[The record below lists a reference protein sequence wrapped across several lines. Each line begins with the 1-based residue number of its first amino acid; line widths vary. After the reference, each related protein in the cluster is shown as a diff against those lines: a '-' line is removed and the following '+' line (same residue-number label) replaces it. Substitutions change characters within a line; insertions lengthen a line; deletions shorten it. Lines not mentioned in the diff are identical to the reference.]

1 MIDVLIERTPYL
13 AGGFV
18 RNLLISAVSMG
29 LGTGIG
35 ATLGWLRHHRFRATL
50 RTEDMLTNLC
60 RNVPSFVLLY
70 YMAFMLPAEVEIAGR
85 ILAVPVWIKAN
96 LALTFPAIGF
106 ASDQALGYFRQRA
119 NGIAGAGETFTVAWN
134 QYFLIIIMASA
145 TASVIGV
152 DEIVGRANM
161 VIARDDRPVF
171 MLVTYLYVSLWF
183 IGAGLLVSRGTL
195 WAVRRRGPRLT

>member
-13 AGGFV
+13 AGGFG

-29 LGTGIG
+29 LGTLIG
-35 ATLGWLRHHRFRATL
+35 AALGWLRFHRFRATL
-50 RTEDMLTNLC
+50 GSERMLTNLC

-85 ILAVPVWIKAN
+85 ILAVPVWIKAT

-106 ASDQALGYFRQRA
+106 ASDQSLGFFRQRA
-119 NGIAGAGETFTVAWN
+119 DGVAGAGETFTVAWI

-183 IGAGLLVSRGTL
+183 IAAGLLVSRGTL
-195 WAVRRRGPRLT
+195 WAVRRRNPA